1 MFAQALQPQTVEQR
15 LATQNR
21 RMAKINISIM
31 RDDRFALWSGFLSM
45 GTIKILDKD
54 FTARTNGIDE
64 EYSLSFIETLTDKE
78 LAFVRLHEMLHKA
91 FKHLKVYNKLY
102 KQDAECANKACDY
115 LINYLLWE
123 ADPQGKTI
131 ALPKIALFD
140 AKYKGLNSKQ
150 IYDLLRKQKQ
160 QQQQQGQGQGQPQQG
175 QGQSQAQGQG
185 EQSLDEHMW
194 DEAEGMSDDDK
205 KKIEEQIDTAIRQGI
220 IAHNK
225 KNRGKGAGGMYRTLQ
240 EVLMPQ
246 VDWREQLREFIKQAC
261 PSKTK
266 TSWRKINRRMLE
278 FDLYLPVLIGE
289 QMKDLVVAVDT
300 SGSIGDKELRAF
312 LSEIKSIC
320 EEVRPSNLH
329 LLYWDTRI
337 ANHEQYTE
345 SNLDMLTTSTRPKGG
360 GGTTPSC
367 IAKYMKENH
376 INAELCVV
384 FTDGCVGADWGGPA
398 GDWVSPVLWAIA
410 DNETAVPAFGSAV
423 YIKTDK

>member
-45 GTIKILDKD
+45 GTIKILDKN

-123 ADPQGKTI
+123 ADPNGKTI

-140 AKYKGLNSKQ
+140 ATYKGLNSKQ
-150 IYDLLRKQKQ
+150 TYDLLRKQKQ
-160 QQQQQGQGQGQPQQG
+160 QQ
-175 QGQSQAQGQG
+175 QGQG

-194 DEAEGMSDDDK
+194 EEAEGMSDDDK

-261 PSKTK
+261 PNKTK

-398 GDWVSPVLWAIA
+398 GDWVSPVLWAIV

>member
-31 RDDRFALWSGFLSM
+31 REDKFALWSGFLSL
-45 GTIKILDKD
+45 GTITILDKK

-91 FKHLKVYNKLY
+91 FKHLKIYRKLY
-102 KQDAECANKACDY
+102 KEDAECANKACDY

-123 ADPQGKTI
+123 ADQQAKVI

-160 QQQQQGQGQGQPQQG
+160 QQQSQGQGQGQ
-175 QGQSQAQGQG
+175 AQG
-185 EQSLDEHMW
+185 EPSLDEHMW
-194 DEAEGMSDDDK
+194 DEAEGMSDADK
-205 KKIEEQIDTAIRQGI
+205 KKIEERVDAAIRQGI

-225 KNRGKGAGGMYRTLQ
+225 KNKGKEAGGMYRTLQ
-240 EVLMPQ
+240 EMLMPQ

-261 PSKTK
+261 PDKTK

-300 SGSIGDKELRAF
+300 SGSIGDKELGAF

-320 EEVRPSNLH
+320 EEIRPSNLH

-345 SNLDMLTTSTRPKGG
+345 SNLDLLTTSTRPKGG

-367 IAKYMKENH
+367 IAKYMKEKH
-376 INAELCVV
+376 IDAELCIV
-384 FTDGCVGADWGGPA
+384 FTDGHVGADWGGPA
-398 GDWVSPVLWAIA
+398 DNWISPVLWAIS

-423 YIKTDK
+423 YIKSDK

>member
-1 MFAQALQPQTVEQR
+1 
-15 LATQNR
+15 
-21 RMAKINISIM
+21 
-31 RDDRFALWSGFLSM
+31 M
-45 GTIKILDKD
+45 GTIKILDKN

-91 FKHLKVYNKLY
+91 FKHLKIYNKLY

-123 ADPQGKTI
+123 ADPHGKTI

-160 QQQQQGQGQGQPQQG
+160 QQQSQGQGQGQPQQG
-175 QGQSQAQGQG
+175 QGQAQG
-185 EQSLDEHMW
+185 EPSLDEHMW

-225 KNRGKGAGGMYRTLQ
+225 KNRGKEAGSMYRTLQ

-261 PSKTK
+261 PDKTK
-266 TSWRKINRRMLE
+266 TSWRKINRRLLE
-278 FDLYLPVLIGE
+278 FDLYMPVLIGE

-300 SGSIGDKELRAF
+300 SVSIGDKELGAF

-345 SNLDMLTTSTRPKGG
+345 SNLDLLTTSTRPKGG
-360 GGTTPSC
+360 GGTSPSC
-367 IAKYMKENH
+367 IAKYMKEKH
-376 INAELCVV
+376 IDAELCIV
-384 FTDGCVGADWGGPA
+384 FTDGHVGADWGGPA
-398 GDWVSPVLWAIA
+398 DNWVSPVLWAIS

-423 YIKTDK
+423 YIKSDK

>member
-45 GTIKILDKD
+45 GTIKILDKN

-91 FKHLKVYNKLY
+91 FKHLKIYQKLY

-123 ADPQGKTI
+123 ADPNGKTI

-160 QQQQQGQGQGQPQQG
+160 QQQQQSQGQG
-175 QGQSQAQGQG
+175 QGQG

-194 DEAEGMSDDDK
+194 EEAEGMSDDDK

-225 KNRGKGAGGMYRTLQ
+225 KNKGKGAGGMYRTLQ

-261 PSKTK
+261 PNKTK
-266 TSWRKINRRMLE
+266 TSWRKLNRRMLE
-278 FDLYLPVLIGE
+278 FDVYMPILVGE
-289 QMKDLVVAVDT
+289 KMKDLVVAVDT
-300 SGSIGDKELRAF
+300 SGSIGEKELGTF
-312 LSEIKSIC
+312 LAEIKSIC

-337 ANHEQYTE
+337 ANHETYTE
-345 SNLDMLTTSTRPKGG
+345 SNLSLLTTSTKPKGG
-360 GGTTPSC
+360 GGTAPNC
-367 IAKYMKENH
+367 VAKYMKEKH
-376 INAELCVV
+376 IDAELCIV
-384 FTDGCVGADWGGPA
+384 FTDGYVGSDWGGPA
-398 GDWVSPVLWAIA
+398 GDWVSPVLWAIS
-410 DNETAVPAFGSAV
+410 DNETAVPAFGTAIH
-423 YIKTDK
+423 IKSDK